1 MNTYSMN
8 ISSKLKSVK
17 KSVDTFYQFNFYFEH
32 INASCVR
39 ILEDYSVLKQGRGY
53 LETQEG

>member
-1 MNTYSMN
+1 MN

-17 KSVDTFYQFNFYFEH
+17 KNVDTFYQFNFYFEC
-32 INASCVR
+32 ISASCVR
-39 ILEDYSVLKQGRGY
+39 ILEDYSVLKQGSGY